1 MLLNASSQANLN
13 YSTRRIY
20 YFYQTLNPLAK
31 TILNCTIYFNPD
43 EFLLLWRII
52 KLPARTT
59 TVSTTCNHFES
70 QRRTVKY
77 LFLLKMCIVDKKH
90 STKKKHQRL
99 RQTEQQRKEENGKSM
114 NENCEGKL
122 RKFASSLRSFSL
134 SHSFSR
140 TERKFALRVNGEKER
155 ETIVGCERIFG
166 LSDEI
171 WWEI

>member
-31 TILNCTIYFNPD
+31 TILNCTIYINPD

-90 STKKKHQRL
+90 STKKNI
-99 RQTEQQRKEENGKSM
+99 NG
-114 NENCEGKL
+114 
-122 RKFASSLRSFSL
+122 
-134 SHSFSR
+134 
-140 TERKFALRVNGEKER
+140 
-155 ETIVGCERIFG
+155 
-166 LSDEI
+166 
-171 WWEI
+171 